1 MKKFSLAEPSCS
13 LVVFLALILVYSCC
27 GEEQKN
33 AGANQ
38 QAQRKAPVHDSKH
51 VHNKEH
57 IKEHLQ
63 EFTDM
68 KDQKLD
74 DENLQFHYFKVHD
87 YDNNDKLDGIELANA
102 MSHYHDEET
111 GEKAED
117 YTEEELSGMVDQIL
131 EEDDLN
137 HDGFIDY
144 PEFIESQKREE
155 AAE

>member
-1 MKKFSLAEPSCS
+1 MYLCTKPSLINCS
-13 LVVFLALILVYSCC
+13 TLFI
-27 GEEQKN
+27 
-33 AGANQ
+33 
-38 QAQRKAPVHDSKH
+38 R
-51 VHNKEH
+51 H

-63 EFTDM
+63 EFTDV
-68 KDQKLD
+68 KEDNLND
-74 DENLQFHYFKVHD
+74 DNLQFHYFKVHD

-111 GEKAED
+111 GEHAED
-117 YTEEELSGMVDQIL
+117 YSEEELAGMVDQIL

-137 HDGFIDY
+137 SDGFIDY